1 MSTYDTLER
10 IDAELARGH
19 AAEPQRA
26 LEELI
31 RDMSRPFLE
40 EWRVDLQAR
49 IDRFQPKRRR
59 ALQELFDKKTRAPSL
74 DGTGVFAGA
83 AGPGASLVKEQSAAA
98 DDLYAEID
106 QVDGRF
112 EAELTT
118 LGEEHIFQWSTAYT
132 DSLNRHFDGYVPLLG
147 SDLAEVAARSIRR
160 RLDEHTATIFSQ
172 GYKYGRGRG
181 LTHEIAIQKSI
192 HGLASFLDVCLDYYS
207 QGATTGLDHEDTSS
221 LRRLISA
228 ATAGILRAYAFL
240 RLGDTD
246 GATLL
251 AKVPDRWAYHLA
263 FVSADAGEDLIGR
276 LPEGPFRTG
285 LKRSALPL
293 LDCLDSLLTRP
304 QGLRETYSPIPLLGQ
319 FSWERRCLD
328 VGIRSPS
335 MWGAD
340 RLIYLRAHLDEAFV
354 SERDLDEAAARR
366 FGFVLAP
373 LKPDLAHLARRSD
386 QLGKIVIEVGESSRS
401 TLARRASEVLARRIY
416 ALRSKIEGARPITYN
431 VAHEFPLHTPGKSP
445 FYHVRR
451 TSVRD
456 VLARF
461 DRKNGAR
468 LWCSVRRS
476 GKTTACFDLDIT
488 PGGSVI
494 VPQTCGTEQTTNGRV
509 FYDGV
514 REAVESRTS
523 LARTFVESVVRD
535 CAPLSADQAD
545 RTVLIVDE
553 YETLFGYLAS
563 VTESEP
569 ATRYLVAQPL
579 LNQLVEFARDNLLVL
594 LGQQPGAHFI
604 LMDQNQ
610 LAPYVKQDPF
620 PLFEHHLKAG
630 EFSQLVDKVLRD
642 QINVASGFV
651 DALHTET
658 AGHPYLTVNVLG
670 AVVDWLIEQKRPARG
685 ITLDEGDFAQFR
697 DEKLGLAQVS
707 LAPDYDFFREAAKAA
722 MGESGYRQ
730 NPWLY
735 TAYWLVREIARSAPE
750 TFGIARGDLPAVIES
765 VPAPGPLPEANEM
778 LRTATQANFLSYT
791 DERVSVKV
799 RTLGR
804 LAAAVRPALA

>member
-1 MSTYDTLER
+1 MSIYDTLQK
-10 IDAELARGH
+10 IDAELALGH
-19 AAEPQRA
+19 AEEPQRA
-26 LEELI
+26 LEHLI
-31 RDMSRPFLE
+31 RRMSRPVLE
-40 EWRVDLQAR
+40 EWRVDLQPR

-59 ALQELFDKKTRAPSL
+59 ELQALFDERTREASA
-74 DGTGVFAGA
+74 DGSGVWSYVGE
-83 AGPGASLVKEQSAAA
+83 PDVSAVREKPAVA
-98 DDLYAEID
+98 DDLYSEID
-106 QVDGRF
+106 RVDEAFG
-112 EAELTT
+112 AELTE
-118 LGEEHIFQWSTAYT
+118 LGDKHIFQWSTAYT
-132 DSLNRHFDGYVPLLG
+132 ETLNRHFNVYLPLLQ
-147 SDLAEVAARSIRR
+147 SELAEEAARSIRR
-160 RLDEHTATIFSQ
+160 RLDEHTATIFSR
-172 GYKYGRGRG
+172 GYEYGRGQG
-181 LTHEIAIQKSI
+181 LTHEIAIHKNI

-207 QGATTGLDHEDTSS
+207 QGANTSNDRKETSS
-221 LRRLISA
+221 LRKLVSTA
-228 ATAGILRAYAFL
+228 AAGILRAFAFL
-240 RLGDTD
+240 RLGDVD
-246 GATLL
+246 GAALL
-251 AKVPDRWAYHLA
+251 ARFPDRWAYQLG
-263 FVSADAGEDLIGR
+263 FLSAEAGVAVVDR
-276 LPEGPFRTG
+276 LPEGPLRTG
-285 LKRSALPL
+285 LERAALPL
-293 LDCLDSLLTRP
+293 LDCLDSLLSRP
-304 QGLRETYSPIPLLGQ
+304 RETYFPMPLLSQ
-319 FSWERRCLD
+319 FSWEYRRLD
-328 VGIRSPS
+328 VGVRSPS
-335 MWGAD
+335 LWGAE

-354 SERDLDEAAARR
+354 SERDLGEAAARR

-373 LKPDLAHLARRSD
+373 LKPDVAHLVRSNDQVRR
-386 QLGKIVIEVGESSRS
+386 IVIEVGDTDRS
-401 TLARRASEVLARRIY
+401 ALADRATEVLARRIY
-416 ALRSKIEGARPITYN
+416 ELRSKIEGARPITYN

-456 VLARF
+456 VLAQF

-468 LWCSVRRS
+468 LWCSLRRS

-494 VPQTCGTEQTTNGRV
+494 VPQTCGTEQTSNGRV
-509 FYDGV
+509 LYDGV
-514 REAVESRTS
+514 REAVESKS
-523 LARTFVESVVRD
+523 PLARTFVESVVRD
-535 CAPLSADQAD
+535 CAPLSADRTD

-553 YETLFGYLAS
+553 YETLFGDLAS
-563 VTESEP
+563 FTEAEP
-569 ATRYLVAQPL
+569 PIRYLVAQPL
-579 LNQLVEFARDNLLVL
+579 LNQLVEFARNNLLVL

-658 AGHPYLTVNVLG
+658 AGHPFLTVNVLG

-750 TFGIARGDLPAVIES
+750 TFAIARGDLPALIES

>member
-10 IDAELARGH
+10 IDAGLALGH

-26 LEELI
+26 LEDLI
-31 RDMSRPFLE
+31 LQMSQRVLE

-49 IDRFQPKRRR
+49 IDRFQPKRRGE
-59 ALQELFDKKTRAPSL
+59 LQKLFDERTRSL
-74 DGTGVFAGA
+74 ASDRSRAAVDVAGSQ
-83 AGPGASLVKEQSAAA
+83 ASLVNESPAQA
-98 DDLYAEID
+98 DDLYFEVER
-106 QVDGRF
+106 VDRAFG
-112 EAELTT
+112 AELTV
-118 LGEEHIFQWSTAYT
+118 LGEKHIFQWSTAYM
-132 DSLNRHFDGYVPLLG
+132 DSLSHHFDNYLPLLR
-147 SDLAEVAARSIRR
+147 SELAETAARSIRR

-172 GYKYGRGRG
+172 GYEFGRSRG
-181 LTHEIAIQKSI
+181 LTQEIATQKSI
-192 HGLASFLDVCLDYYS
+192 HGVASFLDLCLDYYS
-207 QGATTGLDHEDTSS
+207 QGANTSHDREDTSS
-221 LRRLISA
+221 LRALISA
-228 ATAGILRAYAFL
+228 TARGILGAYAFL
-240 RLGDTD
+240 RLGDID
-246 GATLL
+246 GAKLL
-251 AKVPDRWAYHLA
+251 ARFPDRWVYQLA
-263 FVSADAGEDLIGR
+263 FLSTEAGEEIVKK
-276 LPEGPFRTG
+276 LPGGPLRTG
-285 LKRSALPL
+285 LERAALPL
-293 LDCLDSLLTRP
+293 LACIDSLLALP
-304 QGLRETYSPIPLLGQ
+304 RETYFPIPLLGQ
-319 FSWERRCLD
+319 FSWEHRCLD
-328 VGIRSPS
+328 VGVRSPS

-340 RLIYLRAHLDEAFV
+340 RLIYLRAHLDEASV

-366 FGFVLAP
+366 FGFVLVP
-373 LKPDLAHLARRSD
+373 LKPDLAHRVRSND
-386 QLGKIVIEVGESSRS
+386 QLGRIVIEVGDSSRS
-401 TLARRASEVLARRIY
+401 SVTDRATEVLGRRIY
-416 ALRSKIEGARPITYN
+416 ELRSKIEGAKPITYN

-494 VPQTCGTEQTTNGRV
+494 VPQTCGTEQTANGRV
-509 FYDGV
+509 LYDGV
-514 REAVESRTS
+514 REAIESRTP
-523 LARTFVESVVRD
+523 LARTFVGSVVRD
-535 CAPLSADQAD
+535 CAPLSVDQAD

-563 VTESEP
+563 VTEFEP
-569 ATRYLVAQPL
+569 ATRYSVAQPL

-630 EFSQLVDKVLRD
+630 EFSQLVGRVLRD
-642 QINVASGFV
+642 QINVATGFV
-651 DALHTET
+651 DALHAET
-658 AGHPYLTVNVLG
+658 AGHPFLTVNVLR

-685 ITLDEGDFAQFR
+685 ITLDDGDFTQFET
-697 DEKLGLAQVS
+697 EKLSLDQVS

-722 MGESGYRQ
+722 MGESGYHHNR
-730 NPWLY
+730 WLY
-735 TAYWLVREIARSAPE
+735 TAYRLVREIARAAPD
-750 TFGIARGDLPAVIES
+750 TFTVARDDLPALLQS
-765 VPAPGPLPEANEM
+765 LPAPGPLPDANEM

-791 DERVSVKV
+791 EESVFVKV

-804 LAAAVRPALA
+804 LAATVRPALA

>member
-19 AAEPQRA
+19 AAAPQRA
-26 LEELI
+26 LEDLI
-31 RDMSRPFLE
+31 RHMSRRVLE

-59 ALQELFDKKTRAPSL
+59 ELQKLFNERTRTPAS
-74 DGTGVFAGA
+74 DGSGA
-83 AGPGASLVKEQSAAA
+83 VLEVGSQMSLVNESAAEA
-98 DDLYAEID
+98 DDLYFE
-106 QVDGRF
+106 VDRVDRAF
-112 EAELTT
+112 EADLRE
-118 LGEEHIFQWSTAYT
+118 LGEKHIFQWSTAYT
-132 DSLNRHFDGYVPLLG
+132 ETLNRHFDGYLPLLR
-147 SDLAEVAARSIRR
+147 SELALTAARSIRQ
-160 RLDEHTATIFSQ
+160 RLDEHTATIFSH
-172 GYKYGRGRG
+172 GYEYGRGRG
-181 LTHEIAIQKSI
+181 FTQEIAIQKSI
-192 HGLASFLDVCLDYYS
+192 HGLASLLDLCLDYYS
-207 QGATTGLDHEDTSS
+207 QGANTSHDREDTSS

-228 ATAGILRAYAFL
+228 TCGGILQAYAFL
-240 RLGDTD
+240 RLGEID

-251 AKVPDRWAYHLA
+251 ARYPDRWAYQLG
-263 FVSADAGEDLIGR
+263 FLSAEAGEAIVGR
-276 LPEGPFRTG
+276 LPEGPLRTG
-285 LKRSALPL
+285 LERAGLPL
-293 LDCLDSLLTRP
+293 LDCLDALLSRP
-304 QGLRETYSPIPLLGQ
+304 QETYFPIPLLGE
-319 FSWERRCLD
+319 FSWEHRRLD
-328 VGIRSPS
+328 IGVRSPS
-335 MWGAD
+335 MRGAD
-340 RLIYLRAHLDEAFV
+340 RLIYLRAHLDFI

-366 FGFVLAP
+366 FGFALAP
-373 LKPDLAHLARRSD
+373 LKPDVAHLVRSNNQLAR
-386 QLGKIVIEVGESSRS
+386 IVIEVGDSSRS
-401 TLARRASEVLARRIY
+401 ATADRATDVLGRRIY
-416 ALRSKIEGARPITYN
+416 ELRSKIEGTRPIDYN
-431 VAHEFPLHTPGKSP
+431 VAREFPLHTPGKSP

-461 DRKNGAR
+461 DRKNGVR

-476 GKTTACFDLDIT
+476 GKTTACFDLDMT

-509 FYDGV
+509 LYDGV
-514 REAVESRTS
+514 QEAVESGTP

-535 CAPLSADQAD
+535 GAPLSVDHPD
-545 RTVLIVDE
+545 HRTVLIIDE

-563 VTESEP
+563 FAEAAP
-569 ATRYLVAQPL
+569 ATRFSVAQPL

-630 EFSQLVDKVLRD
+630 EFSQLVGNVLRD
-642 QINVASGFV
+642 QITAASGFV

-658 AGHPYLTVNVLG
+658 AGHPFLTVNVLR

-685 ITLDEGDFAQFR
+685 ITLDDGDFVKFR
-697 DEKLGLAQVS
+697 AEKLGLNEVS

-730 NPWLY
+730 SPWLY
-735 TAYWLVREIARSAPE
+735 AAYWLVRKISRDAPDTFTVARS
-750 TFGIARGDLPAVIES
+750 DLSALLES
-765 VPAPGPLPEANEM
+765 LPAPGPLPDANEM

-791 DERVSVKV
+791 DENVIVKV

>member
-10 IDAELARGH
+10 IDAELALGH

-26 LEELI
+26 LEDLI
-31 RDMSRPFLE
+31 RHMSPPVLE

-49 IDRFQPKRRR
+49 IDEFQTKRRGQ
-59 ALQELFDKKTRAPSL
+59 LQKLFDERTRTPSS
-74 DGTGVFAGA
+74 DRSEAIAEVVGSQ
-83 AGPGASLVKEQSAAA
+83 ASRVNESSADA
-98 DDLYAEID
+98 DDLYSEID
-106 QVDGRF
+106 RVDRAFG
-112 EAELTT
+112 AALTV
-118 LGEEHIFQWSTAYT
+118 LGEKHIFQWSTAYT
-132 DSLNRHFDGYVPLLG
+132 ESLNRHFDSYLPLLR
-147 SDLAEVAARSIRR
+147 SELAETAARSIRR
-160 RLDEHTATIFSQ
+160 RLDEHTTAIFSH
-172 GYKYGRGRG
+172 GYEYGRSRG
-181 LTHEIAIQKSI
+181 LTQEIAIQKSI
-192 HGLASFLDVCLDYYS
+192 HGLASLLDLCLDYYS
-207 QGATTGLDHEDTSS
+207 QGANTSHDRKDTSS
-221 LRRLISA
+221 LRALISA
-228 ATAGILRAYAFL
+228 TAGGILRAYAFL
-240 RLGDTD
+240 RLGETD

-251 AKVPDRWAYHLA
+251 ARFPDRWAYQLA
-263 FVSADAGEDLIGR
+263 FLSAEASEDIVSK
-276 LPEGPFRTG
+276 LPEHPLRTG
-285 LKRSALPL
+285 LQRAALPL
-293 LDCLDSLLTRP
+293 LACIDSLLVRP
-304 QGLRETYSPIPLLGQ
+304 RETYFPIPLLGQ
-319 FSWERRCLD
+319 FSWEHRRLD
-328 VGIRSPS
+328 VGVRSPS

-373 LKPDLAHLARRSD
+373 LKPDLAHRVRSNEQLRR
-386 QLGKIVIEVGESSRS
+386 IVIEVGDSTRS
-401 TLARRASEVLARRIY
+401 AVTDGATDVLARRLY
-416 ALRSKIEGARPITYN
+416 ELRSKIEGAKPITYN

-494 VPQTCGTEQTTNGRV
+494 VPQTCGTEQTLNGRV
-509 FYDGV
+509 LYDGV
-514 REAVESRTS
+514 REAIESRTP
-523 LARTFVESVVRD
+523 LGRTFVDSVVRD
-535 CAPLSADQAD
+535 CAPLSVDQAD
-545 RTVLIVDE
+545 RTVLIIDE

-563 VTESEP
+563 VAESEP
-569 ATRYLVAQPL
+569 ATRYSVAQPL

-620 PLFEHHLKAG
+620 PLFEHHLRAG
-630 EFSQLVDKVLRD
+630 EFSQLVGRVLRD
-642 QINVASGFV
+642 QINVATGFV

-658 AGHPYLTVNVLG
+658 AGHPFLTVNVLG

-685 ITLDEGDFAQFR
+685 ITLDAGDFTQFET
-697 DEKLGLAQVS
+697 EKLSLDQVS

-722 MGESGYRQ
+722 MGENGYRQ
-730 NPWLY
+730 NRWLY
-735 TAYWLVREIARSAPE
+735 TAYWLVRKIARAAPDTFTVARDDLSALI
-750 TFGIARGDLPAVIES
+750 TSL
-765 VPAPGPLPEANEM
+765 PAPGPLPDANEM

-791 DERVSVKV
+791 GENVVVKV